1 MSTEPITD
9 TTSTPE
15 PLPEDEAPKRDVIV
29 TPDGTEL
36 DQSILGTAMI
46 DPEKLGG
53 RLRKNANRLR
63 SVKFALAGLIYVLVR
78 EPSIQFASVV
88 TVVVIAIGLWLH
100 IPVYNW
106 AFLTLA
112 LGLVWVTEC
121 LNTAVEAAI
130 NIAAPEPHPLAKVGK
145 DVAST
150 AALVSSI
157 VFVIIVVLILLPSII
172 VKLNAIGV

>member
-1 MSTEPITD
+1 MSTEPT
-9 TTSTPE
+9 TEMTSTPE
-15 PLPEDEAPKRDVIV
+15 VVSHDEMPKRDVIV

-46 DPEKLGG
+46 DPEKLHGHYG
-53 RLRKNANRLR
+53 KNASRLR
-63 SVKFALAGLIYVLVR
+63 SAKFAIAGLIYVLVR
-78 EPSIQFASVV
+78 ESSLQFASVV
-88 TVVVIAIGLWLH
+88 TVVVIAIGLWLQ

-130 NIAAPEPHPLAKVGK
+130 NIGAPDPHPMAKVGK

-172 VKLNAIGV
+172 VKLNGM

>member
-1 MSTEPITD
+1 MMSTEPVTE

-15 PLPEDEAPKRDVIV
+15 SESPHETPKRDVIV

-36 DQSILGTAMI
+36 DQSILGTVLI
-46 DPEKLGG
+46 DPKKLGR
-53 RLRKNANRLR
+53 RLRKNAGRLR
-63 SVKFALAGLIYVLVR
+63 SVKFAIAGLIYVLVR
-78 EPSIQFASVV
+78 EQSIQFASVV
-88 TVVVIAIGLWLH
+88 TVVVIAVGLWLQV
-100 IPVYNW
+100 PVYNW
-106 AFLTLA
+106 VFLTLA

-130 NIAAPEPHPLAKVGK
+130 DIAAPDPHPLAKVGK
-145 DVAST
+145 DVAAT

-172 VKLNAIGV
+172 VKLNGA